1 MREGV
6 HEVVEQKYEIGMVG
20 LGVMGRNLVLNMADH
35 GYSVVGYDKEGS
47 QVEALLMEANGRDV
61 RSVKSLEEF
70 IHLLPSPRAVM
81 MLVPAGPPVD
91 AVIQDLIPHLNP
103 GDLIID
109 GGNSHFK
116 DTDRRGEMLAK
127 KGVEY
132 LGVGISG
139 GELGARHG
147 PSMMPGGPRGA
158 YERVQPI
165 FEAIAAQAGGE
176 PCVTFLGPGSAGHY
190 VKMIHNGIEYGL
202 MQLIAETYDLMRRG
216 LNLTDDQLG
225 EIYNRW
231 NQGELNSYLIE
242 ITAHIFRQV
251 DAKTGKRLIDL
262 ILDEAKQKGTGMWT
276 SQDAMNLQVPVPTID
291 VAVAMRNL
299 SAAKDER
306 ETASRIL
313 DRPAHIFEGDQATF
327 SNQLRSALY
336 AALIITYAQG
346 MAQLRR
352 ASQVYGYNFN
362 LEDIA
367 RIWRGGCIIRSAL
380 LNEIRAAYHAE
391 PDLANLLDSH
401 LGKQVLE
408 RRKDLQA
415 VVCTTAQLGIPLPG
429 LMVSLAYLDAY
440 RSAWLPANLIQ
451 AQRDYFGA
459 HTYERVDARGVF
471 HTQWD

>member
-1 MREGV
+1 MV
-6 HEVVEQKYEIGMVG
+6 QQIHKIGMVG
-20 LGVMGRNLVLNMADH
+20 LGVMGRNLALNMADH
-35 GYSVVGYDKEGS
+35 GCSVVGYDKEES
-47 QVEALLMEANGRDV
+47 QVKALLTEASGREV
-61 RSVKSLEEF
+61 QSVNSLEEF
-70 IHLLPSPRAVM
+70 IRLLPSPRAVM

-116 DTDRRGEMLAK
+116 DTDRRSEMLAK
-127 KGVEY
+127 KGIEF

-165 FEAIAAQAGGE
+165 FEAIAAQVGGE
-176 PCVTFLGPGSAGHY
+176 PCVTFVGPGSAGHY

-225 EIYNRW
+225 EIYGGW
-231 NQGELNSYLIE
+231 NQGEINSYLIE

-251 DAKTGKRLIDL
+251 DAQTGKRLIDL
-262 ILDEAKQKGTGMWT
+262 ILDAAKQKGTGMWT
-276 SQDAMNLQVPVPTID
+276 SQDAMNLQAPVPTID
-291 VAVAMRNL
+291 AAVAMRNL
-299 SAAKDER
+299 SSAKSER

-313 DRPAHIFEGDQATF
+313 DGSVHTFKGDQATCVK
-327 SNQLRSALY
+327 QLRSALY
-336 AALIITYAQG
+336 AAMIITYAQG
-346 MAQLRR
+346 MSQLRR
-352 ASQVYGYNFN
+352 ASQAYSYNLN

-380 LNEIRAAYHAE
+380 LDDIRAAYHAE
-391 PDLANLLDSH
+391 PDLPNLLDSH

-408 RRKDLQA
+408 RRADLQA
-415 VVCTTAQLGIPLPG
+415 ITCTAAQLGIPMPG
-429 LMVSLAYLDAY
+429 FMVSLAYLDAY

>member
-1 MREGV
+1 MVKQER
-6 HEVVEQKYEIGMVG
+6 KIGMVG

-35 GYSVVGYDKEGS
+35 GYSVVGYDKEES
-47 QVEALLMEANGRDV
+47 QVKALLAEADGRDV
-61 RSVKSLEEF
+61 QSVKSLEEF

-81 MLVPAGPPVD
+81 ILVPAGPPVD
-91 AVIQDLIPHLNP
+91 AVIQDLVPHLSS
-103 GDLIID
+103 GDLLID
-109 GGNSHFK
+109 GGNSHFR
-116 DTDRRGEMLAK
+116 DTDRRGEALAK
-127 KGVEY
+127 KGIEY

-158 YERVQPI
+158 YERVLPI
-165 FEAIAAQAGGE
+165 FEATAAQVGGE

-202 MQLIAETYDLMRRG
+202 MQLIAETYHLMRRG

-225 EIYNRW
+225 EIYGGW
-231 NQGELNSYLIE
+231 NQEELNSYLIE

-262 ILDEAKQKGTGMWT
+262 ILDKAKQKGTGMWT
-276 SQDAMNLQVPVPTID
+276 SQDAMNLQVPAPTID

-299 SAAKDER
+299 SAAKGER
-306 ETASRIL
+306 EVASQIL
-313 DRPAHIFEGDQATF
+313 DRRSRTFTGDQATCLK
-327 SNQLRSALY
+327 QLRSALY
-336 AALIITYAQG
+336 ASMIITYAQG
-346 MAQLRR
+346 MAQLRH
-352 ASQVYGYNFN
+352 ASQAYSYNFN
-362 LEDIA
+362 LEDVA

-380 LNEIRAAYHAE
+380 LDEIRAAYHAE

-408 RRKDLQA
+408 RRADLQA
-415 VVCTTAQLGIPLPG
+415 IACTAAELGIPMPG